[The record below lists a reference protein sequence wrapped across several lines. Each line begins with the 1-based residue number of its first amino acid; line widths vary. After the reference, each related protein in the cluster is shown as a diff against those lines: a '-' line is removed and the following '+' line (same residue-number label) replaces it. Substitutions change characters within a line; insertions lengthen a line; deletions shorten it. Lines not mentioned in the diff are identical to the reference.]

1 MLNFHLLFG
10 ESSQVSFLCKQ
21 RYEIVSG
28 ITEVQGGVTEES
40 TESADV
46 NTSDGNIFHER
57 QFAHMTYMG
66 NFKMINFS
74 SFFTRERC
82 SGVLV

>member
-1 MLNFHLLFG
+1 MNFYLLFG

-40 TESADV
+40 TGVADV
-46 NTSDGNIFHER
+46 NTSDGSIYHGWEFVY
-57 QFAHMTYMG
+57 MTYMG
-66 NFKMINFS
+66 YFKLMN
-74 SFFTRERC
+74 
-82 SGVLV
+82 